1 MSQTEKPV
9 VHPTWLKDIR
19 AFFTAED
26 IDHMGQ
32 RGIDLATYDG
42 VKANA
47 LRIMGATEPPDATMP
62 PDAGRKWSQ
71 ARWDTFKN
79 WIVADYPFGTAV
91 AHPTDSR
98 RSLVSSSAARV
109 RKDASRLTADEIE
122 KVRTAFNGIQQL
134 DPDDSNSYFA
144 IAGIHWLPAHP
155 QLFCLHHENRYNPWH
170 RAYLNLFEDALRTV
184 PGCEDVTLPYW
195 DITSRIPA
203 FLYEPP
209 FSAYTLPRGI
219 GGGFEAGYVTAR
231 DSADQVEA
239 NVAALGIPGQIT
251 DALGKSVWS
260 QFNSRIIQ
268 AHDNGHGATGDT
280 LRQQDVA
287 AYDPIFWFFH
297 ANLDRLWWKWQQ
309 ALNATTLNGFLSTVT
324 GSTDWLRTAPFNS
337 IPPFPD
343 TADQTIDLTARGV
356 EYEHPPAEPP
366 QPFADVAFG
375 SLAAAA
381 LRGLAPSRRVS
392 VRVREIDRLNIPG
405 SFMVVVSADDD
416 VVARQVFFQARNPRA
431 CGACV
436 RQGKVNIDLEA
447 DLDRLVD
454 KRLRVEIRPLW
465 PNAMGA
471 TFPLSSAG
479 DPTVNVRLL
488 LR

>member
-1 MSQTEKPV
+1 MAQTEKPV
-9 VHPTWLKDIR
+9 ADPTWLRDIR

-47 LRIMGATEPPDATMP
+47 LRVLGATEPPDATMP
-62 PDAGRKWSQ
+62 PDAARKWSQ
-71 ARWDTFKN
+71 ARWETFKN
-79 WIVADYPFGTAV
+79 WIVDGYPFGTA
-91 AHPTDSR
+91 ASQPTLSG
-98 RSLVSSSAARV
+98 SFVLNTAARV
-109 RKDASRLTADEIE
+109 RKNAALLTPEELE
-122 KVRTAFNGIQQL
+122 KVKMAFAGLQQRN
-134 DPDDSNSYFA
+134 PDDSNSYFTL
-144 IAGIHWLPAHP
+144 AGIHWLPAHP

-170 RAYLNLFEDALRTV
+170 RTYLNVFEDALRTV

-195 DITSRIPA
+195 DITSRIPD
-203 FLYEPP
+203 FLYAPP
-209 FSAYTLPRGI
+209 FDAYTLPRGI
-219 GGGFEAGYVTAR
+219 GGGFEAGYVTTR

-239 NVAALGIPGQIT
+239 NVSEAGIPGQIT
-251 DALGKSVWS
+251 EALGKSVWS
-260 QFNSRIIQ
+260 QFNTGIIK

-287 AYDPIFWFFH
+287 AYDPLFWFFH

-324 GSTDWLRTAPFNS
+324 GSTDWLRTQPFNS
-337 IPPFPD
+337 IPPFPE
-343 TADQTIDLTARGV
+343 TADQTIDLTARGID
-356 EYEHPPAEPP
+356 YEHPPAEPAP
-366 QPFADVAFG
+366 PFADAGVG

-381 LRGLAPSRRVS
+381 LRGLAPSRRTS
-392 VRVREIDRLNIPG
+392 IRVKEIDRLNIPG
-405 SFMVVVSADDD
+405 SFRVVVRAGDDI
-416 VVARQVFFQARNPRA
+416 VARQVFFQARNPRA

-447 DLDRLVD
+447 DVDQLVD
-454 KRLRVEIRPLW
+454 KRLRVEIQPLW
-465 PNAMGA
+465 PNAMGS

-479 DPTVNVRLL
+479 NPTVNVRLL